1 MNLSS
6 LAFQIIHKHRQVY
19 NAKIQMP
26 QSIFGD
32 LNYADSLQHPIT
44 TTGPNAIISFSGDS
58 LDFYYRRGELP

>member
-1 MNLSS
+1 
-6 LAFQIIHKHRQVY
+6 
-19 NAKIQMP
+19 MP

-58 LDFYYRRGELP
+58 LDFYYRRGEVP